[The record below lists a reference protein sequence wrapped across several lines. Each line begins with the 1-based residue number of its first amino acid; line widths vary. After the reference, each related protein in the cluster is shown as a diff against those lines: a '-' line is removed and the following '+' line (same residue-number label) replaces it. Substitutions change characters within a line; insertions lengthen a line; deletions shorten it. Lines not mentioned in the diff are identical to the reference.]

1 MRRMI
6 RSQDTIVATLLLH
19 CSTIRA
25 FVPLKEPS
33 GLTKAATITATPTR
47 LFSDWKDN
55 SQDSNQWS
63 STEENQDDWQDVLE
77 RKNSGSFWSEFTPSD
92 STEISSKGLT
102 DNTSAVEVDE
112 SEAWLDTLASLQAE
126 EVEFNMKEADRADKV
141 RRMLDWGFDT
151 ATIESTLA
159 VSMDSTRE
167 DTDEV
172 EGMKLYRQQS
182 YVDDEDL
189 ATIESHKA
197 VPIDS
202 DTGEP
207 IRTQM
212 VYVDEHTCIG
222 CTK

>member
-1 MRRMI
+1 MI
-6 RSQDTIVATLLLH
+6 RSQYAIVATLLLQ
-19 CSTIRA
+19 CKAIRG
-25 FVPLKEPS
+25 FVPLKETS
-33 GLTKAATITATPTR
+33 VLLLSKATSPNSK
-47 LFSDWKDN
+47 LFSDWNDN

-63 STEENQDDWQDVLE
+63 SIEDPNQQEDWQDVLE
-77 RKNSGSFWSEFTPSD
+77 RKSSGSFWSEFTPSTD
-92 STEISSKGLT
+92 STENITT
-102 DNTSAVEVDE
+102 DPSAVVEVDE

-141 RRMLDWGFDT
+141 RQMLDWGFDT

-167 DTDEV
+167 DKDEV
-172 EGMKLYRQQS
+172 AGMKLYRQES
-182 YVDDEDL
+182 YLDDEDL
-189 ATIESHKA
+189 KEIESHTK
-197 VPIDS
+197 VQKDP

-207 IRTQM
+207 VRTQM

>member
-1 MRRMI
+1 MI
-6 RSQDTIVATLLLH
+6 GSQAVIVATLLLQ
-19 CSTIRA
+19 CTTIRA
-25 FVPLKEPS
+25 FVPLTGPS
-33 GLTKAATITATPTR
+33 LMTKATLTGSPGR

-63 STEENQDDWQDVLE
+63 SIDEDNQEEDWQDVLE

-92 STEISSKGLT
+92 ATEISSKGVT
-102 DNTSAVEVDE
+102 DNSAPEVDE

-141 RRMLDWGFDT
+141 RQMLDWGFDT

-172 EGMKLYRQQS
+172 EGMKLYRQES
-182 YVDDEDL
+182 YLDDEDL
-189 ATIESHKA
+189 KEIESHTS
-197 VPIDS
+197 VPKDP

-207 IRTQM
+207 VRTQM